1 MLLGVRSIK
10 RLFSGELIVGAGN
23 GALELVTEVE
33 HPVLHTKVK
42 HPSVPALKIL
52 KSTNVNSAVT
62 SIQLLN
68 DNTILV
74 ATAAS
79 EIYEV
84 DIVDFQAKLVISCHT
99 DAIYDV
105 AFP

>member
-1 MLLGVRSIK
+1 M
-10 RLFSGELIVGAGN
+10 GAGN

-33 HPVLHTKVK
+33 HPVLPHDTKVK

-84 DIVDFQAKLVISCHT
+84 DLVDFQAKLVVTCHS

-105 AFP
+105 AFPQWVTFYITS